1 MTQSEIIALKNSRI
15 NSPVSRK
22 KNKPIIK
29 TRKNN
34 PLVKASVEMS
44 MIFNNYTQLTRHRI
58 GSKIHKNVEKVIHGL
73 KNGIVTEFGDY
84 LNVIIEKGSNQKLK
98 RSEIILACQKKYT
111 LKERKEIYQKL
122 NDLLSPEYH
131 PKNKK
136 SLPRNLWDALSH
148 SNNYSSVSWLL
159 FVILRDIKSLE
170 KSAIV
175 DMNYETELILRRWSP
190 TPLKNSIPELKSAL
204 GMLNKYYYNE
214 FLVPY
219 YDKET
224 VIGGQWGTWE
234 RYLNGLLDFFDSRY
248 QTSSVNPGWFK
259 PRSKPIMAWERDM
272 LRFQDEIEKAI
283 AVNAMYENQ
292 TPEYQYA

>member
-15 NSPVSRK
+15 NTPVYRK
-22 KNKPIIK
+22 KSPIIK

-44 MIFNNYTQLTRHRI
+44 MIFNNYTHLTRHRI
-58 GSKIHKNVEKVIHGL
+58 GSKIHKNVEKVIRGL

-84 LNVIIEKGSNQKLK
+84 INVIIEKGSNQKLK

-136 SLPRNLWDALSH
+136 KLPRNLWDALSH
-148 SNNYSSVSWLL
+148 SDNYSNVSWLMY
-159 FVILRDIKSLE
+159 VILRDIKPLE

-175 DMNYETELILRRWSP
+175 DMDYEVDLILRRWSK
-190 TPLKNSIPELKSAL
+190 TRLQNSVPELKNILSK
-204 GMLNKYYYNE
+204 LNKYYFEE

-219 YDKET
+219 YNCDT
-224 VIGGQWGTWE
+224 VIGGQWGTWDK
-234 RYLNGLLDFFDSRY
+234 YLNGMLEFFDEKYSG
-248 QTSSVNPGWFK
+248 VDKNPGWFR
-259 PRSKPIMAWERDM
+259 PGSKPIKAWEREM
-272 LRFQDEIEKAI
+272 LRFQDEINKYQSYTTAPEA
-283 AVNAMYENQ
+283 
-292 TPEYQYA
+292 EYQCA

>member
-1 MTQSEIIALKNSRI
+1 MTQSEIIALKNSRV

-44 MIFNNYTQLTRHRI
+44 MIFNNYTHLTRHRV
-58 GSKIHKNVEKVIHGL
+58 GSKIHKNVEKVIRGL
-73 KNGIVTEFGDY
+73 KNGIVTEFGNY
-84 LNVIIEKGSNQKLK
+84 INVIIEKGSNQKLK

-148 SNNYSSVSWLL
+148 SNNYSSVSWLM
-159 FVILRDIKSLE
+159 FVILRDIKPLE
-170 KSAIV
+170 KSSVV
-175 DMNYETELILRRWSP
+175 DMDYEVDMIIRRWSP
-190 TPLKNSIPELKSAL
+190 TPLKNSVPELKRAL
-204 GMLNKYYYNE
+204 GMLNKYYYGE
-214 FLVPY
+214 FLLPY

-224 VIGGQWGTWE
+224 VIGGTWGTWE

-248 QTSSVNPGWFK
+248 QTSNINPGWFK
-259 PRSKPIMAWERDM
+259 PGSHPIRAFEREM
-272 LRFQDEIEKAI
+272 LRFQDEINR
-283 AVNAMYENQ
+283 AVQYSVSVEHDVN
-292 TPEYQYA
+292 YQYA